1 MPIQT
6 VLDFYVMHVDPE
18 NDEITAFYI
27 QIRFEVMEVAE

>member
-6 VLDFYVMHVDPE
+6 VFDFHVMQADPE